1 MVVVAVAVAA
11 AVAVVALVLAPMSP
25 ALSHSSHLLSPPP
38 STSWLW
44 LATVIPGLT
53 GVVTVTVMLATVSE
67 SAAVAAAS
75 SPVPQVWGSLSAHRV
90 SAAASAVWYLGGRAD
105 TKGSSELSLAWCSTV
120 GSVRIAAARD
130 VGMVVLKGLLEGGR
144 SGRIELRVPV
154 GGLSVECS

>member
-53 GVVTVTVMLATVSE
+53 GVVTVTVMLATVSG
-67 SAAVAAAS
+67 SGFGAVAAAS
-75 SPVPQVWGSLSAHRV
+75 SPVPRVWGSLSAHRG
-90 SAAASAVWYLGGRAD
+90 SASASVVWYLRGRAD

-144 SGRIELRVPV
+144 SG
-154 GGLSVECS
+154 